1 MGDEIRPTAKVFD
14 LVLTGDDD
22 SDSVRDIGDDEQDFR
37 RVHEEMVQ
45 IFKLTEV
52 CAKDFYM
59 KL

>member
-14 LVLTGDDD
+14 LVLTGDGA
-22 SDSVRDIGDDEQDFR
+22 DSVRDIGDDEQDFR